1 MKAMIVTK
9 HDDEHTSDLENPTH
23 TQTHKHT
30 IASEWMSD
38 DEMAHLKPNSEM
50 FWEMDGMEGVKDRV
64 QICRWDRQADLFLE
78 LQPEFVLTPGG
89 MSL

>member
-1 MKAMIVTK
+1 MN
-9 HDDEHTSDLENPTH
+9 E
-23 TQTHKHT
+23 
-30 IASEWMSD
+30 SD
-38 DEMAHLKPNSEM
+38 DEMAHLKPNSKM

-64 QICRWDRQADLFLE
+64 QICRCDRQADLFLE

>member
-1 MKAMIVTK
+1 
-9 HDDEHTSDLENPTH
+9 
-23 TQTHKHT
+23 
-30 IASEWMSD
+30 MSD
-38 DEMAHLKPNSEM
+38 DQMAHLKPNSEM
-50 FWEMDGMEGVKDRV
+50 FWEMDGKEGVVKDRV